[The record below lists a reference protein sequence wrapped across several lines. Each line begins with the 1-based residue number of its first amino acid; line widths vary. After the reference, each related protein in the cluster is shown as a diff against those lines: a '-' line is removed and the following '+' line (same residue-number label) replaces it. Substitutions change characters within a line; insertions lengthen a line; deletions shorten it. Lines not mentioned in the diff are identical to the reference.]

1 MNEQDPL
8 FWEWLRK
15 KVREDQ
21 EKEAVIQQI
30 QLEITVPVPTKR
42 DEEEQENYD
51 PRIDYSITSETV
63 YEF

>member
-51 PRIDYSITSETV
+51 PRIDYSITSEV
-63 YEF
+63 IYEF